1 MPAARTDDDATLL
14 ERGAVLIEG
23 DGPEP
28 DALPPIT
35 FAVMRLVVTTLAA
48 DTEDE
53 QDRLV
58 RFGLR
63 RRPAPDK
70 LEEARVLRK
79 IGELIDRVRAD
90 PQILERLGCR
100 PAGGSRGETGA

>member
-1 MPAARTDDDATLL
+1 MPTAATDDDATLH

-23 DGPEP
+23 DEPE
-28 DALPPIT
+28 ALPPIT
-35 FAVMRLVVTTLAA
+35 FAVMKLVAINYAA
-48 DTEDE
+48 DIEDH

-58 RFGLR
+58 ADGLR

-90 PQILERLGCR
+90 PQILKRLGCR
-100 PAGGSRGETGA
+100 PAVGSKGETGA